1 MKEKDRKFYLASVT
15 DRFVRGQMDRRSF
28 LRTAGTLGLGATAL
42 GMGFG
47 SRPFGGDEGA
57 CPGTTPA
64 VRRSAL
70 LAQGRRQ
77 ALCGNDAE
85 ARDGNRRRRRMPSTR
100 N

>member
-47 SRPFGGDEGA
+47 SRPFGG
-57 CPGTTPA
+57 
-64 VRRSAL
+64 
-70 LAQGRRQ
+70 
-77 ALCGNDAE
+77 
-85 ARDGNRRRRRMPSTR
+85 
-100 N
+100 